1 MNISENCG
9 VSRMDERNI
18 TLSVDLDVQSA
29 EKKAQQLQKEVQNI
43 FESRNGKE
51 SPQLLNLEI
60 QMKRNYDKL
69 VDLRKALMDLGKRE
83 IPTEAFSKIDTE
95 YDELLQKYSD
105 IAKERDKLLSLEGAE
120 YYEAPRKVLDDQ
132 LSELELQIQK
142 LDERRALM
150 MDSGAAYVIN
160 EETQEYKKV
169 AAQID
174 AVNDKLTQQIIHYED
189 IAQKSAEAEGAV
201 TSGISSTQTQLNGLQ
216 TSVRSVA
223 RLIPALNATAVYGIT
238 GAIRGIT
245 RLTEL
250 TKKHLVAALD
260 SVKAAIIKIIHVLYS
275 HPWLV
280 LLAALIAGIVHAVKA
295 LGEVNENLE
304 EIAKNIQTISKALIS
319 KLGTTA
325 EKTLKHITN
334 WLITILQYTG
344 EISITTE
351 KILAN
356 ALSKVISIVSRLKP
370 LIEDNIN
377 TLVRLNNGINE
388 MNKTMTALSSSMAYL
403 ETAFATAFSP
413 IITYVEP
420 IITRFIDKLGDASN
434 AINIFI
440 STLAG
445 QKTYKSV
452 TKKEKDYAE
461 GLNDIAKAAN
471 SAISSLAGFDKL
483 NVISKSKN
491 DDPYGLKKLEATFK
505 DLPNPLADMD
515 LYTVGRVFAIW
526 LDELVT
532 DPSWQQL
539 YEKLATAGTDIATFI
554 NGIMQNPWLA
564 KDAGKLFSNT
574 FNSIITAINNFLIT
588 LDEIDLGQRLGEFIS
603 NALDIDWVGL
613 GLMFSTGINS
623 LNTVIQQAIAQFPV
637 DEWGDNISKG
647 LQYALNHI
655 RWPEIQTTARLIGG
669 KLATFLNHVMTPENF
684 SLVGKTIGESLNTVF
699 NAIHAFS
706 TTAEWTQYGNSV
718 KEALINFFSTTKW
731 DFGVEAINKLV
742 NGFLDMIN
750 AAVDALSEPD
760 ENGKTIV
767 DKIADAITGLDWDAF
782 GDKIFTIADKILN
795 AIDKFITNLDKNGG
809 IEKIVGLFIKFFLMK
824 KKWENKLNE
833 YKDLITKN
841 GIKVIAGLAVA
852 AKDTEASKKYDDWA
866 DTVIDRFYTALSEG
880 KEPTDKEKQFISA
893 TIDSICE
900 QFGIESLTPENLLD
914 LGGFLSNI
922 ADGMDSANKDGK
934 FDGVAKGVI
943 DGILKFLDDPDA
955 GSVADMIAGVKSF
968 TDKLVGY
975 FCSSDGFDINSPS
988 KVMEDK
994 VGYYVAE
1001 GIVEGVKGYNVTT
1014 ELNTWFDATIQPW
1027 IDKITE
1033 SWKKI
1038 KKDTLP
1044 IIKEYKKNTKEQ
1056 LKLLKD
1062 NIKTIN
1068 ISIKDNFIDTWK
1080 KIADGI
1086 KTPLNSII
1094 TVFESF
1100 VNKIISGMN
1109 SMITN
1114 LNTFKLDLPDYLTG
1128 GGNKTFTFNAQK
1140 ISSVSIPKLAQGTVI
1155 PPNMSQFLAVLGDNN
1170 KETEVVSPL
1179 STIEQALRNVLTE
1192 QNVNV
1197 TFQVEGDPHGMFR
1210 VVQKEATSYTK
1221 RTGRLAF

>member
-505 DLPNPLADMD
+505 D
-515 LYTVGRVFAIW
+515 
-526 LDELVT
+526 
-532 DPSWQQL
+532 
-539 YEKLATAGTDIATFI
+539 
-554 NGIMQNPWLA
+554 
-564 KDAGKLFSNT
+564 
-574 FNSIITAINNFLIT
+574 
-588 LDEIDLGQRLGEFIS
+588 
-603 NALDIDWVGL
+603 
-613 GLMFSTGINS
+613 
-623 LNTVIQQAIAQFPV
+623 
-637 DEWGDNISKG
+637 
-647 LQYALNHI
+647 
-655 RWPEIQTTARLIGG
+655 
-669 KLATFLNHVMTPENF
+669 
-684 SLVGKTIGESLNTVF
+684 
-699 NAIHAFS
+699 
-706 TTAEWTQYGNSV
+706 
-718 KEALINFFSTTKW
+718 
-731 DFGVEAINKLV
+731 
-742 NGFLDMIN
+742 
-750 AAVDALSEPD
+750 
-760 ENGKTIV
+760 
-767 DKIADAITGLDWDAF
+767 
-782 GDKIFTIADKILN
+782 
-795 AIDKFITNLDKNGG
+795 
-809 IEKIVGLFIKFFLMK
+809 
-824 KKWENKLNE
+824 
-833 YKDLITKN
+833 
-841 GIKVIAGLAVA
+841 
-852 AKDTEASKKYDDWA
+852 
-866 DTVIDRFYTALSEG
+866 
-880 KEPTDKEKQFISA
+880 
-893 TIDSICE
+893 
-900 QFGIESLTPENLLD
+900 
-914 LGGFLSNI
+914 
-922 ADGMDSANKDGK
+922 
-934 FDGVAKGVI
+934 
-943 DGILKFLDDPDA
+943 
-955 GSVADMIAGVKSF
+955 
-968 TDKLVGY
+968 
-975 FCSSDGFDINSPS
+975 
-988 KVMEDK
+988 
-994 VGYYVAE
+994 
-1001 GIVEGVKGYNVTT
+1001 
-1014 ELNTWFDATIQPW
+1014 
-1027 IDKITE
+1027 
-1033 SWKKI
+1033 
-1038 KKDTLP
+1038 
-1044 IIKEYKKNTKEQ
+1044 
-1056 LKLLKD
+1056 
-1062 NIKTIN
+1062 
-1068 ISIKDNFIDTWK
+1068 
-1080 KIADGI
+1080 
-1086 KTPLNSII
+1086 
-1094 TVFESF
+1094 
-1100 VNKIISGMN
+1100 
-1109 SMITN
+1109 
-1114 LNTFKLDLPDYLTG
+1114 
-1128 GGNKTFTFNAQK
+1128 
-1140 ISSVSIPKLAQGTVI
+1140 
-1155 PPNMSQFLAVLGDNN
+1155 
-1170 KETEVVSPL
+1170 
-1179 STIEQALRNVLTE
+1179 
-1192 QNVNV
+1192 
-1197 TFQVEGDPHGMFR
+1197 
-1210 VVQKEATSYTK
+1210 
-1221 RTGRLAF
+1221 